1 VLSPA
6 FRDEVNVEKLTH
18 LKKEF
23 TSLMKYKDLEKPEI
37 LLTDLEDTIIVRRWI
52 LYDEGKKMESDK
64 YWSAFVQELHEQLN
78 ASPALQNILNNQ
90 TVSREDIRALEQLL
104 EKSDYRFSTSL
115 LRKVVQSPTAD
126 FEQLIRVA
134 LGKGNLPGW
143 EQEVQEIFEQYIQ
156 QRNFTSV
163 QISFLQIVKSL
174 IIQKKKVDYEM
185 LYSPVFESVFGVGAF
200 DRLFKEEEADRLME
214 FLERFELE

>member
-1 VLSPA
+1 M
-6 FRDEVNVEKLTH
+6 EKLNQ

-23 TSLMKYKDLEKPEI
+23 TSLMKYKDLQKPGI
-37 LLTDLEDTIIVRRWI
+37 LLTDLEDKIIVRRWI
-52 LYDEGKKMESDK
+52 EYAEGKKMESDK
-64 YWSAFVQELHEQLN
+64 YRSAFVQELNEQVQS
-78 ASPALQNILNNQ
+78 SPALQNILNNQ
-90 TVSREDIRALEQLL
+90 VVERKDIRDLEQLL

-115 LRKVVQSPTAD
+115 LRKVIQSPTAD

-143 EQEVQEIFEQYIQ
+143 EQEVQELFEQYIQ
-156 QRNFTSV
+156 QKNFSAV
-163 QISFLQIVKSL
+163 QIRFLQIVKSL

-200 DRLFKEEEADRLME
+200 ERLFKEEEAERLME
-214 FLERFELE
+214 FLEGFGLE